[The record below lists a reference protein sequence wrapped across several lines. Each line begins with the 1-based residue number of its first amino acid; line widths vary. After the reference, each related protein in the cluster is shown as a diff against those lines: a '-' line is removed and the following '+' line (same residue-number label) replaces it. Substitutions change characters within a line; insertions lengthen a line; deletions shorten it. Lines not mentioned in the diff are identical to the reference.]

1 MKTFKVTYLEQ
12 VVREVEVQ
20 AETMQKVYERFEEG
34 NFPFTEGKD
43 TAGDMRVTNCQEVE
57 KKSYNFSEGDP
68 L

>member
-34 NFPFTEGKD
+34 NFPFTEGTD